1 MSFSWRRTFRKTDGN
16 REPLCQWHV
25 ISYWLVYPWYKKSW
39 FYQESEINFPQLN
52 RQLSTLQKVWKK
64 ELLRY
69 FLINEWEHSK
79 DNNVQG
85 FKERLRLLRLLE
97 HLHIVQTFPKY
108 CRKGF
113 HFIKLSLLS
122 PILAKFQFCWFSGLF
137 WASWPPPRPPW
148 ITWLTWQSSCS
159 STFIV
164 VKMVSPVFQ
173 MWQIW
178 SKPIL
183 THWLNLTI
191 DNAL

>member
-16 REPLCQWHV
+16 REYLRRWDV

-85 FKERLRLLRLLE
+85 LKGEQFCFLLYIIFLKWSKKDIFMKSAPKKWRGCRTCGGEKKERWQKRKFLLMIYHQRWIQHGTIKCLYCLLC
-97 HLHIVQTFPKY
+97 Y
-108 CRKGF
+108 
-113 HFIKLSLLS
+113 S
-122 PILAKFQFCWFSGLF
+122 
-137 WASWPPPRPPW
+137 
-148 ITWLTWQSSCS
+148 
-159 STFIV
+159 
-164 VKMVSPVFQ
+164 
-173 MWQIW
+173 
-178 SKPIL
+178 
-183 THWLNLTI
+183 
-191 DNAL
+191 